1 MTNFIFTE
9 GEVEIDTDSLSRELY
24 VLSNNEWRT
33 VTEIATLL
41 RERRET
47 DHNHGLMGQKIVQE
61 RIIFTDTQE
70 EVSLTTWI
78 EDKQGNGLIYI
89 EEA

>member
-9 GEVEIDTDSLSRELY
+9 GEVEIDIDLLIRELY
-24 VLSNNEWRT
+24 VLNNNEWRT
-33 VTEIATLL
+33 VPEIATLL

-47 DHNHGLMGQKIVQE
+47 DHNHGFMGQKIVQE
-61 RIIFTDTQE
+61 RISFTDTQE
-70 EVSLTTWI
+70 EIMLTTWI
-78 EDKQGNGLIYI
+78 EDKQGNRLIYI

>member
-1 MTNFIFTE
+1 
-9 GEVEIDTDSLSRELY
+9 
-24 VLSNNEWRT
+24 
-33 VTEIATLL
+33 
-41 RERRET
+41 
-47 DHNHGLMGQKIVQE
+47 MGQKIVQE

-78 EDKQGNGLIYI
+78 EDKQGNRVIYI